1 MASARVR
8 EWEKALARAINSFPI
23 RQQHK
28 SWLAA
33 LSQEPRLVTM
43 VRGESDR
50 HLHSYVHR
58 HWSSRKKLAA
68 IRGHNEFMLSFF
80 TPEAFEQIY
89 NGYGLVIASF
99 ADTWFL
105 KLERGR
111 YRKEGEQ
118 GLYIRNQQG
127 RIVFGVTFCIDVEE
141 KAIYVGSLQG
151 GKHEGANEDI
161 KALYRQCHNA
171 RPFTLLM
178 CALFGLKDAL
188 ALKVIYGIPAEFA
201 NNHRHGH
208 KIQLDY
214 DNYWEETGGMREK
227 HWYRLPQQM
236 PRKDISEVKSKHR
249 SAYRKR
255 LALLDEIYHSTQQTL
270 CIASRRDELSM
281 LTEQAGQQS
290 LLNGPH
296 S

>member
-1 MASARVR
+1 MASARIR
-8 EWEKALARAINSFPI
+8 EWEKRLARAVNSFPI

-28 SWLAA
+28 RWLAA
-33 LSQEPRLVTM
+33 LSNEPRLVTM

-89 NGYGLVIASF
+89 NGYGLVISTF
-99 ADTWFL
+99 SDQWFL

-127 RIVFGVTFCIDVEE
+127 RIVFGVTFCIDIEE
-141 KAIYVGSLQG
+141 GALYVGSLQG
-151 GKHEGANEDI
+151 GKHEGANDDI
-161 KALYRQCHNA
+161 KALHRYCHNA

-178 CALFGLKDAL
+178 SALFGVKDAL
-188 ALKVIYGIPAEFA
+188 ALKVIYGIPAEYA

-214 DNYWEETGGMREK
+214 DSYWEETGGIREQY
-227 HWYRLPQQM
+227 WYRLPTAL

-255 LALLDEIYHSTQQTL
+255 LALLDEIYRDTHQTL
-270 CIASRRDELSM
+270 CIASRRDEITL
-281 LTEQAGQQS
+281 LTERAMQQAS
-290 LLNGPH
+290 LDASH
-296 S
+296 